1 MDGEGGNIMDSDD
14 GDNASERKISGEEE
28 YEQVEQKQS
37 ADNDEEAEEEPG
49 LPPARFA
56 IASGSDSGTLLT
68 PLPTPMVVASAQG
81 DAQVLSLEAARQD
94 KG

>member
-14 GDNASERKISGEEE
+14 GDNASERKLSGEEE

-49 LPPARFA
+49 SPPA
-56 IASGSDSGTLLT
+56 SVSDSGTLLT
-68 PLPTPMVVASAQG
+68 PLPTPMVVAGAKG